1 MGVRLFRAEAKRM
14 QALADAEPEP
24 QAKQAYIEK
33 AEEMDQW
40 AEVASLQRKL
50 EKAIREH
57 KKAGDK

>member
-1 MGVRLFRAEAKRM
+1 M

>member
-14 QALADAEPEP
+14 QALADAEPDSK
-24 QAKQAYIEK
+24 AKQAYIEK
-33 AEEMDQW
+33 AEEMNQW

-57 KKAGDK
+57 KKAGGK